1 MYDIAKMI
9 EKECEVIDNSI
20 IKVLDNR
27 PRYLRWIPKLFY
39 TKHFLEIRQPKE
51 RPLYRT
57 YEKGTYSVTIAF
69 RIWDRLRK
77 KYVK

>member
-1 MYDIAKMI
+1 MSHVEKLMI
-9 EKECEVIDNSI
+9 QYYEVLEKS
-20 IKVLDNR
+20 VLQVLNNR

-69 RIWDRLRK
+69 RIWDKLRK

>member
-1 MYDIAKMI
+1 MEQVDLIIHQYHEVL
-9 EKECEVIDNSI
+9 EKSI
-20 IKVLDNR
+20 LQVLSNR